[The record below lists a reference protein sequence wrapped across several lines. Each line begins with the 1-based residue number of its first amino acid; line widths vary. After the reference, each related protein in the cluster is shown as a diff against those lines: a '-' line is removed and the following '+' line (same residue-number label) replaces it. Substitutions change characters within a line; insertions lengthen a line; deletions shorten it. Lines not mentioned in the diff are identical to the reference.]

1 MAFVN
6 GDAVV
11 SDEWKKVQEK
21 TFTRWCNEQLKVN
34 DRSIN
39 KLGDGFSDGVNLIQ
53 LIEIISH
60 KRIGRYNKNTKI
72 RAQKLENVQQTL
84 DLLMAEKVKL
94 VNIRSADIVDGN
106 IKLILGLVWTL
117 ILHYQISLGF
127 KDDKSGLTPK
137 QALLKWL
144 QEKLKDRPCGPPKN
158 LTHDWKDGLRLAA
171 LCDELAPGLIPD
183 ADSLNPSDAA
193 ANVQDAIEQAHEYLD
208 VPKLMNT
215 EDIAA
220 NPNIDEKSMMTYL
233 SEFIDAKLTKPLPV
247 LDGVKVYG
255 PGVESQDLKFGQQT
269 NFTIDSRDVT
279 TTRTPR
285 VKIVDTENRSLPVQ
299 IQQTPDGTY
308 VCNYTPTE
316 TGEHNV
322 HVTLGFPVKGSPF
335 TTFVDTAGD
344 SAGGGSQS
352 KIKVYGDGVESNQL
366 ECHKPTSFIIDTQE
380 LEGDVSITIQGPDG
394 VLTEEDIEVKHTD
407 SGNTQVIYT
416 PRFPGN
422 YNVEVLFENEQV
434 AHSPFAVQVVPPKEA
449 DASKVKV
456 FGEGIE
462 KGRVG
467 YPLEFSIDTRVAGFG
482 NLDMSLEGPTKCE
495 ANYNDNG
502 NGTCNVVYTPLMP
515 GEYKIALKF
524 NDTEVTNSPFNVKVY
539 DPSKVIASGPGIDG
553 IGARIN
559 QPADVFLDTTDAGEG
574 EFRCSVEG
582 PAKSDEFSVNP
593 TAEENKLQGAYVPT
607 KPTEYIVSVKMEGF
621 EIRDSPFKVTLSDAE
636 SLKLSGPALQY
647 AYVDQPT
654 HVDVDTGDSGR
665 NSLTAE
671 LVDPQGKKVTT
682 KVSPVGK
689 SSQKIEFKPKVGG
702 PHKLNLKYG
711 SSPLACDVKVLDPSK
726 IKAYGPGLEGKG
738 NFVNENTSFTVETGG
753 LGVEDLNIGVK
764 NKSSGKEI
772 TPKVQ
777 KSGEDKFEVSYTP
790 TEAELHEVA
799 IQLVGVNVCE
809 SPYEVGVC
817 DPSAVKAYG
826 PGLEKAI
833 EKVPTEFLV
842 EMSKGGEG
850 SLGVAV
856 EGPEETELMIER
868 QSESLYKFSYT
879 PEVAGV
885 YDVNITFCERPIP
898 GSPFVVRASRGPPV
912 ASKCIPQDID
922 TSGSFSID
930 AKNAGG
936 SGLLEIGVCGSEMP
950 CDFVSVKHNGDYTF
964 NINYAQP
971 EPGETT
977 ISVKW
982 HGEHVTGS
990 PFHII
995 TKDN

>member
-34 DRSIN
+34 DRNIN
-39 KLGDGFSDGVNLIQ
+39 TLGEGFSDGINLIQ
-53 LIEIISH
+53 LIEILSH
-60 KRIGRYNKNTKI
+60 KRIGRYNKNSKL

-84 DLLMAEKVKL
+84 DLLVAEKVKL
-94 VNIRSADIVDGN
+94 VNIRSSDIVDGN

-144 QEKLKDRPCGPPKN
+144 QEKLKNRPCGPPKN
-158 LTHDWKDGLRLAA
+158 LTNDWKDGLRLAA
-171 LCDELAPGLIPD
+171 LCDEIAPGLIPD

-193 ANVQDAIEQAHEYLD
+193 ANVQDAIEQAYEYLD

-215 EDIAA
+215 EDIASSQ
-220 NPNIDEKSMMTYL
+220 NVDEKSMMTYL

-269 NFTIDSRDVT
+269 NFTIDPRDVAT
-279 TTRTPR
+279 ARAPR
-285 VKIVDTENRSLPVQ
+285 VKVIDTEDRSLPVQ

-308 VCNYTPTE
+308 VCQYTPTE

-344 SAGGGSQS
+344 GSLS
-352 KIKVYGDGVESNQL
+352 KVLVHGEGVESHKL
-366 ECHKPTSFIIDTQE
+366 DCHKPTSFIIDTQE

-407 SGNTQVIYT
+407 NGNTEVTYI

-422 YNVEVLFENEQV
+422 YSVEVLFENQQV
-434 AHSPFAVQVVPPKEA
+434 PNSPFSVQVVPMKEA
-449 DASKVKV
+449 DPSKVKV

-467 YPLEFSIDTRVAGFG
+467 NPLEFSIDTRAAGFG

-502 NGTCNVVYTPLMP
+502 NGTCNVVYTPELP

-524 NDTEVTNSPFNVKVY
+524 NGAEVNNSPFCVKVY
-539 DPSKVIASGPGIDG
+539 DPSKVTASGPGIDG
-553 IGARIN
+553 VGARMN

-574 EFRCSVEG
+574 EIRCFVEG
-582 PAKSDEFSVNP
+582 PAKSDEFTVDP
-593 TAEENKLQGAYVPT
+593 TDEENKLHGAYVPT
-607 KPTEYIVSVKMEGF
+607 KPTEYIVSVRMEGY

-654 HVDVDTGDSGR
+654 HVSVDTADSGR
-665 NSLTAE
+665 NTLTAE
-671 LVDPQGKKVTT
+671 LLDPQGQKVAT
-682 KVSPVGK
+682 KVSPARGT
-689 SSQKIEFKPKVGG
+689 SQKVEFKPKVGG

-711 SSPLACDVKVLDPSK
+711 SSPLGCEVKVLDPSK
-726 IKAYGPGLEGKG
+726 IKAYGPGLEEKG
-738 NFVNENTSFTVETGG
+738 NVVNENAFFTVETGG
-753 LGVEDLNIGVK
+753 LGVEDLNVGVK

-772 TPKVQ
+772 SSKVQ
-777 KSGEDKFEVSYTP
+777 KSGEDKFEVTYTP
-790 TEAELHEVA
+790 TMPELHEVA
-799 IQLVGVNVCE
+799 IQLVGVEVCE

-817 DPSAVKAYG
+817 DPSAVRAYG
-826 PGLEKAI
+826 RGLEKAI
-833 EKVPTEFLV
+833 EKVPTEFFV

-856 EGPEETELMIER
+856 EGPEETELTIER
-868 QSESLYKFSYT
+868 ESDSLYKFSYT

-885 YDVNITFCERPIP
+885 YDVNITFCEKPIP
-898 GSPFVVRASRGPPV
+898 GSPFMVRASRGPPD
-912 ASKCIPQDID
+912 ATKCIPHDVD
-922 TSGSFSID
+922 TSGSFSVD
-930 AKNAGG
+930 ARNAGG

-990 PFHII
+990 PFHIV
-995 TKDN
+995 TKAN